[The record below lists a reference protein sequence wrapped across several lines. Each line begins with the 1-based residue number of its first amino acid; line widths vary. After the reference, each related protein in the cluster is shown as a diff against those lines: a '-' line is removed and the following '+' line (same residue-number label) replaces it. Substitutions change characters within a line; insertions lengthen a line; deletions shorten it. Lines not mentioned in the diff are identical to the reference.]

1 MNHNFS
7 PNRYYLSIGSHEPV
21 LKVGSGD
28 TINTTTADAG
38 GRDLHGEVVSDRGNP
53 QTGPFYIKDTH
64 PGDVLAVSL
73 DKVWPNRG
81 DGFCRPRISSN
92 VLEPG
97 HDAGIISNETFN
109 FVLDFSTKT
118 ARIENPSTAL
128 LDLIVPI
135 RPMIGCF
142 GVAPD
147 RGQAISTAT
156 SGPHGGN
163 MDYRG
168 FGPGVTA
175 YFPVFVEGALFHIG
189 DGHAWQSDGEI
200 LGTGIEISMDVTFT
214 VNVIKGKRIAWPR
227 GQNVDHIFTAGNVR
241 PLDQAVQHATSEM
254 LRWLTDDYA
263 LSLPDANIIL
273 GTYVEYDVGNVF
285 DPAYTM
291 VCKLP
296 KSVLPEPSVGA
307 LVNSGEIL

>member
-38 GRDLHGEVVSDRGNP
+38 GRDLHGEVVSQRGNP

-81 DGFCRPRISSN
+81 DGFCRPGIASN

-97 HDAGIISNETFN
+97 HDVGIISNETFN

-254 LRWLTDDYA
+254 LRWLTEDYA

>member
-1 MNHNFS
+1 MHHEYY
-7 PNRYYLSIGSHEPV
+7 PDRYYLTIGSHEPV
-21 LKVGSGD
+21 LRVENGD
-28 TINTTTADAG
+28 SVATLTLDAG
-38 GRDLHGEVVSDRGNP
+38 GRDLNGETKSERGNP
-53 QTGPFYIKDTH
+53 QTGPIFVDGAKVGT
-64 PGDVLAVSL
+64 VLAVTL
-73 DKVWPNRG
+73 EHVWPNREH
-81 DGFCRPRISSN
+81 GFCRPRIAPN

-97 HDAGIISNETFN
+97 HDTGLYDNEPFD
-109 FVLDFSTKT
+109 FVLDFQSKT
-118 ARIENPSTAL
+118 ASIANPSKGL
-128 LDLIVPI
+128 KSLKVPI

-168 FGPGVTA
+168 FEPGVTA

-189 DGHAWQSDGEI
+189 DGHAGQSDGEI
-200 LGTGIEISMDVTFT
+200 LGTGIEVPMDVTFSFK
-214 VNVIKGKRIAWPR
+214 VIEGRKIDWPR
-227 GQNVDHIFTAGNVR
+227 GQNKEYIFTVGNAR
-241 PLDQAVQHATSEM
+241 PLDEALQHASSEM
-254 LRWLTDDYA
+254 LRWLTDDYG
-263 LSLPDANIIL
+263 LSLPDANILL

-296 KSVLPEPSVGA
+296 KAVLPEPVSGA
-307 LVNSGEIL
+307 LLG

>member
-7 PNRYYLSIGSHEPV
+7 PNKYYLSIGSHEPV
-21 LKVGSGD
+21 LKVRSGD

-38 GRDLHGEVVSDRGNP
+38 GRDLHGEVVSQGGNP
-53 QTGPFYIKDTH
+53 QTGPFYIQDTH
-64 PGDVLAVSL
+64 PGDVLAVTL

-81 DGFCRPRISSN
+81 DGFCRPAIASN

-97 HDAGIISNETFN
+97 HDAGVLSNETFD
-109 FVLDFSTKT
+109 FVLDFSSRT
-118 ARIENPSTAL
+118 ARIKNPSTAL
-128 LDLIVPI
+128 QDLIVPI

-168 FGPGVTA
+168 FKPGVTA

-214 VNVIKGKRIAWPR
+214 VNVIKGKQIAWPR
-227 GQNVDHIFTAGNVR
+227 GQDVKHIFTAGNVR
-241 PLDQAVQHATSEM
+241 PLDQAIQHATSEM
-254 LRWLTDDYA
+254 LRWLTDDYE

-291 VCKLP
+291 ICKLP
-296 KSVLPEPSVGA
+296 KSVLPEPSGRA
-307 LVNSGEIL
+307 LVNAEIIL